1 MAIRISVDIDA
12 PLDRVWDEAADLASH
27 VEWMRDADRIDFEGE
42 QRTGVGTTMNV
53 LTKIGP
59 LATTDVI
66 EITSWVDGTE
76 IGVVHRGVVTGTGRF
91 LLEEL
96 GPNQTRFTW
105 EEQLDL
111 PWYFGGNLG
120 RPISGRVL
128 QAVWRGNLER
138 LKARVEREG

>member
-12 PLDRVWDEAADLASH
+12 PLDRVWEEAADLASH

-96 GPNQTRFTW
+96 SPTRTRFTW
-105 EEQLDL
+105 EEHLDL

-128 QAVWRGNLER
+128 GAVWRGNLER